1 MVVVSRP
8 RGSDDNAVMQSLRM
22 QEPEHLEQR
31 QVLALEGAVSEEKTL
46 KKRKEVS
53 RVELMAKGSP
63 ESSDLYRQIAW
74 GRFLR
79 KHE

>member
-1 MVVVSRP
+1 MTLWVV
-8 RGSDDNAVMQSLRM
+8 QSLRK
-22 QEPEHLEQR
+22 QESEHLEQWQLLR
-31 QVLALEGAVSEEKTL
+31 LEGAVSEEKKL

-79 KHE
+79 KQE